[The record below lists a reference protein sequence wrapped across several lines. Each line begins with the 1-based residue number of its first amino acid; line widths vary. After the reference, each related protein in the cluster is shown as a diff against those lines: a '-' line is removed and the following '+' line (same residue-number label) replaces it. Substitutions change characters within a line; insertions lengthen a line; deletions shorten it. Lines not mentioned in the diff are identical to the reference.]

1 MAAAVHTV
9 AVALLGSAAIAGT
22 LRFETRRVVRYV
34 VITTVLTVVTIVGLR
49 VTFRTVLRQQFKGEE
64 LVYGMTNA
72 LEHEPTHVV
81 ERSAGTT
88 VTEGPVLDRVRARGT
103 LRVGFVQPRLPFAFH
118 NRLQELVGFDVELAH
133 LLAADMNVQA
143 EFSEFSSGE
152 LFDAVTS
159 GVIDIGIG
167 GNPVT
172 PLLATRATFSEPYL
186 DETLAFIVKDHLRSR
201 FETWDS
207 IRQAKDLTI
216 AVPPLP
222 YYQRLL
228 KARLPDLP
236 LKTFD
241 VAMNPLADSSGFDAV
256 VVPAERGSVLTLLHP
271 EWSVVVPQPGV
282 IKVPVAFPLPQ
293 SDLGWDS
300 FVNTWIE
307 MKRRDGTLDT
317 LYHHWI
323 LGEAATRTTP
333 RWSVIRNVLHWVD

>member
-1 MAAAVHTV
+1 M
-9 AVALLGSAAIAGT
+9 
-22 LRFETRRVVRYV
+22 
-34 VITTVLTVVTIVGLR
+34 
-49 VTFRTVLRQQFKGEE
+49 
-64 LVYGMTNA
+64 YGMTNA

-207 IRQAKDLTI
+207 I
-216 AVPPLP
+216 
-222 YYQRLL
+222 
-228 KARLPDLP
+228 
-236 LKTFD
+236 
-241 VAMNPLADSSGFDAV
+241 G
-256 VVPAERGSVLTLLHP
+256 
-271 EWSVVVPQPGV
+271 
-282 IKVPVAFPLPQ
+282 
-293 SDLGWDS
+293 
-300 FVNTWIE
+300 
-307 MKRRDGTLDT
+307 RR
-317 LYHHWI
+317 
-323 LGEAATRTTP
+323 RT
-333 RWSVIRNVLHWVD
+333 